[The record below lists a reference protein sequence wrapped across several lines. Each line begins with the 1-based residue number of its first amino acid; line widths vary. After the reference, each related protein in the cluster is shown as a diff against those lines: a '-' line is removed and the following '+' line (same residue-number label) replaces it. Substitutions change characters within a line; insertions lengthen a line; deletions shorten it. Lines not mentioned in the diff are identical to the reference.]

1 MIGPIGQW
9 VLAEIRRQM
18 RIWNIEG
25 IGPPVTGVNL
35 SAAQLISQSDFLR
48 DLMRGLSADGLD
60 PGRLEL
66 ELTESLLMDT
76 SRGDCDIVNRLKA
89 LGVRIA
95 IDDFGTGY
103 SSLEYLLVYRVSR
116 IKIAQQFVNGLPGD
130 HSSAAIVRATI
141 GLAREFGI
149 EIIAEGVETAA
160 QLEFLV
166 GAGCRHIQGFYFSRP
181 VPADQA
187 TQLLRQGVL
196 APAAERELAAQLAD
210 GAEPEEARA

>member
-1 MIGPIGQW
+1 
-9 VLAEIRRQM
+9 
-18 RIWNIEG
+18 
-25 IGPPVTGVNL
+25 
-35 SAAQLISQSDFLR
+35 
-48 DLMRGLSADGLD
+48 
-60 PGRLEL
+60 
-66 ELTESLLMDT
+66 MDT
-76 SRGDCDIVNRLKA
+76 SRGDSDVVNRLKA

-166 GAGCRHIQGFYFSRP
+166 GAGCSHIQGFYFSRP